1 MCRWEKREEVKAEMN
16 SNSEG
21 SRSNSFKR
29 PGISQLLKTQKSPEP
44 KHNLKDTLKKT
55 KQNTVARRQ
64 PLSHGLFS
72 LNHYAE
78 LLVS

>member
-29 PGISQLLKTQKSPEP
+29 PGISQLLKTLRSPQ
-44 KHNLKDTLKKT
+44 N
-55 KQNTVARRQ
+55 QNTTSKI
-64 PLSHGLFS
+64 L
-72 LNHYAE
+72 
-78 LLVS
+78 

>member
-44 KHNLKDTLKKT
+44 KHNLKDTFKKKKKNKT
-55 KQNTVARRQ
+55 R
-64 PLSHGLFS
+64 
-72 LNHYAE
+72 
-78 LLVS
+78 